1 MKRLLKIFSKVMGIK
16 EVLITEKTSKEDT
29 PAWDSFNSLMLV
41 SEIESAFNIKFSI
54 QEAVSIK
61 SVKDIKNILEK
72 HGIILI

>member
-16 EVLITEKTSKEDT
+16 EVLITEETSKEDT

-54 QEAVSIK
+54 KEAVSIK